1 MPRNSESNASCGASP
16 PTRVT
21 SSARAP
27 ASPPSAGPW
36 PPLGAGVPAGIPAGV
51 RDAGARTAGRTGSQK
66 LRMDRLPPCL
76 LGHFFWRETGKQLVS
91 WRLIW
96 NDHLQPQWSVP
107 NYIIGWDV
115 VKHNT
120 FKRSLE
126 IRRKKMHF
134 AAYGYL
140 GIVKEGN
147 HWHFLD
153 SIVTHERCREAS
165 ATTGDS
171 SNYGCPDFKIFY
183 LSIYSDLVLSYHV

>member
-1 MPRNSESNASCGASP
+1 
-16 PTRVT
+16 
-21 SSARAP
+21 
-27 ASPPSAGPW
+27 
-36 PPLGAGVPAGIPAGV
+36 
-51 RDAGARTAGRTGSQK
+51 
-66 LRMDRLPPCL
+66 
-76 LGHFFWRETGKQLVS
+76 
-91 WRLIW
+91 
-96 NDHLQPQWSVP
+96 
-107 NYIIGWDV
+107 V